1 MNINA
6 SIVDQRVNGIVEQ
19 FSNELGAIVGQ
30 EATRQKSLAFIL
42 LGVSTVLDCPP
53 DEALDLL
60 TEGGGTVITSAVTAE
75 AVMAVW
81 RKCPQL
87 SATFRR
93 GDLLEFLPVKT
104 D

>member
-30 EATRQKSLAFIL
+30 EATRQKSLAFVL
-42 LGVSTVLDCPP
+42 LCVSTVLDCPP

-75 AVMAVW
+75 AVMAVS
-81 RKCPQL
+81 Q
-87 SATFRR
+87 
-93 GDLLEFLPVKT
+93 DLPGAVPGTGGAGCAHLPHS
-104 D
+104 